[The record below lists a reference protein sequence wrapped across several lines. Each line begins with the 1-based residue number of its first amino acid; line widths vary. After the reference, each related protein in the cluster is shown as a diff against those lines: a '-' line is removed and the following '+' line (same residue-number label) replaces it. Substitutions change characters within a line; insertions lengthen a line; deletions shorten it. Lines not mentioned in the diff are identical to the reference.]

1 MQISS
6 AFGCL
11 VSTVG
16 IHSHVLSMNF
26 ACSPCL
32 LPSSS
37 FTISGKKKLKA
48 TATVQIWKIKTVPC
62 IFTVVYVFNLNA
74 LVYFVTLPRH
84 LTIPLTRF
92 FQVNLKC
99 QLTHTLPWEI
109 IQIATVQL
117 AKLLF
122 CYVNLFLFCRS
133 RWRCRRCRLS
143 NLLLLSKNFAI
154 MVTWRS
160 HFSPLLSANFRIVIV
175 HRSADK
181 VFFCTRSL
189 RKTCWFLDWVRLF
202 SQRDLCL
209 TNRFHSKIC
218 EW

>member
-1 MQISS
+1 MFIT
-6 AFGCL
+6 FIFL
-11 VSTVG
+11 
-16 IHSHVLSMNF
+16 HYF
-26 ACSPCL
+26 RE
-32 LPSSS
+32 
-37 FTISGKKKLKA
+37 KKLKA
-48 TATVQIWKIKTVPC
+48 TATVQNWKIKTVPC

-117 AKLLF
+117 AKYVVLLL
-122 CYVNLFLFCRS
+122 YKPISFCRS

-143 NLLLLSKNFAI
+143 TLLLLSKNFAT

-160 HFSPLLSANFRIVIV
+160 HFSPLLSVNFRIVIV

-181 VFFCTRSL
+181 LFFLQS
-189 RKTCWFLDWVRLF
+189 FA
-202 SQRDLCL
+202 
-209 TNRFHSKIC
+209 
-218 EW
+218 